1 MIKLNNYF
9 KISIAI
15 FLCCFNSGIYGHE
28 NNICCI
34 KQFDTEQNKEMLKT
48 FFGDIHY
55 IKKGMNLKRCDDTN
69 KLNKILELSS
79 STEYGIDS
87 YDDTVFSDLSIQD
100 NRTMFFDQNSTL
112 SMGVG
117 SLINIQNG
125 KVLIN
130 GRLKIE
136 PGCIINIGEK
146 SNNKH
151 DNENNNKGYTSYLI
165 INSNIVNLHNITINL
180 NNANSHLEI
189 HGNDINI
196 SNCKFNVFNKKATLH
211 IHDELLNNFSPV

>member
-1 MIKLNNYF
+1 M
-9 KISIAI
+9 
-15 FLCCFNSGIYGHE
+15 FLCCFSSSIYGNEH
-28 NNICCI
+28 NVCCL
-34 KQFDTEQNKEMLKT
+34 KQFIHESNNESLKT
-48 FFGDIHY
+48 FFGDIHH
-55 IKKGMNLKRCDDTN
+55 INNGLNFKRCDDAN

-79 STEYGIDS
+79 STEYGINN
-87 YDDTVFSDLSIQD
+87 YDDIVFSELSIRD
-100 NRTMFFDQNSTL
+100 NRTMFFDKNSTL

-130 GRLKIE
+130 GKLKIE

-151 DNENNNKGYTSYLI
+151 DKKNNNKGYTSYLI

-180 NNANSHLEI
+180 NSANSHLEI
-189 HGNDINI
+189 HGNDVNI

-211 IHDELLNNFSPV
+211 IHNELLNNFSPV